1 MDRGEPAKA
10 QQGPGLGRSETHSEA
25 RTGQRATFQRRRVPG
40 SQSPRLKRQV
50 LCGPGDGPGSPAPPR
65 GPAWVSPRQHM
76 GLGTLL
82 GEEEDDNKLA
92 SRRIRTSTRR
102 KNVPER
108 FCPPPPPACPSET
121 ALAASL
127 GPSGVRLRADERLQ
141 LDLFRPARPHSTAP
155 PRTPRPTCPGTP
167 ESWSVGAPPQSL
179 TGVNEDDPPRP
190 GALGS
195 GTFPC
200 PPASPPPGSHSP
212 PAAG

>member
-1 MDRGEPAKA
+1 
-10 QQGPGLGRSETHSEA
+10 
-25 RTGQRATFQRRRVPG
+25 
-40 SQSPRLKRQV
+40 
-50 LCGPGDGPGSPAPPR
+50 
-65 GPAWVSPRQHM
+65 M

-200 PPASPPPGSHSP
+200 PPASPPPPAPTAPPRPADAHGWGPHSRP
-212 PAAG
+212 PARASLEVVTRTERSFSMQGLSFRVSPGPPAGGEGAYLGGPAGRQWAFVGKMTGKSR